1 MLYGMDISNYQ
12 SKIDLSLCPCDF
24 VIMKATEGKTIQDKS
39 FKKFALE
46 LRESN
51 ILLGCYHFA
60 RPDLH
65 TDEEGI
71 RAEARNFVRTVDDVD
86 LLGEAI
92 LCLDW
97 EQPPTNNEYFMRV
110 WCEEVI
116 DRTGVTPFIYANT
129 STMETVKKWDWAQWY
144 PKWIAKWPSITRYGA
159 GAAPKLTAEKYGI
172 EKWKIWQYS
181 STGSY
186 PGYSGNIDLDMCDMA
201 RDEWKRWASDGKED
215 EPEELSDDMKWAIE
229 NGLFLGYTDG
239 RYHPEK
245 NLTRNMLA
253 AVLRRYHEKN
263 L

>member
-12 SKIDLSLCPCDF
+12 RKINLDLCPCDF
-24 VIMKATEGKTIQDKS
+24 VIMKATEGKTIQDNS
-39 FKKFALE
+39 FKKFALKLKE
-46 LRESN
+46 RN
-51 ILLGCYHFA
+51 TLLGCYHFA

-65 TDEEGI
+65 KDGGDI
-71 RAEARNFVRTVDDVD
+71 RAEAKNFVNAVNDVG

-116 DRTGVTPFIYANT
+116 DRTGVTPFIYATT
-129 STMETVKKWDWAQWY
+129 STMKIVKKWNWAQLY
-144 PKWIAKWPSITRYGA
+144 PKWIAKWPSITRYKA
-159 GAAPKLTAEKYGI
+159 GANPQLSAEKNGV

-181 STGSY
+181 SMGSY
-186 PGYSGNIDLDMCDMA
+186 PEYNGNVDLDMCNMS
-201 RDEWKRWASDGKED
+201 REEWKKLASNGEED
-215 EPEELSDDMKWAIE
+215 AEEELSDDMKWAIE
-229 NGLFLGYTDG
+229 KGLFLGYTDG
-239 RYHPEK
+239 KYHPEK

-263 L
+263 